1 MKIFTVLLLLLSVGC
16 AANISPSSV
25 APISSS
31 VQSDQQITSSSV
43 ASALPSSSV
52 SSAPAPSSV
61 ASSSVSSAPVS
72 SSSSS
77 TEIEL
82 TLEELKQFDGKGG
95 RKAYIAVGGTIY
107 DVTGN
112 GNWSG
117 GNHNGFEAGRDLT
130 EAMDTQSPH
139 GRSKLAGLP
148 IVGKI
153 KS

>member
-1 MKIFTVLLLLLSVGC
+1 MKILIVLLLLLSVGC
-16 AANISPSSV
+16 AATTSPVTSVSIASS
-25 APISSS
+25 IK
-31 VQSDQQITSSSV
+31 SDQQITSSSV
-43 ASALPSSSV
+43 ASSSVSSTPASSSVTSSSV
-52 SSAPAPSSV
+52 SST
-61 ASSSVSSAPVS
+61 PVS

-77 TEIEL
+77 NLIEL

-107 DVTGN
+107 DVTAN
-112 GNWSG
+112 LNWFR

-130 EAMDTQSPH
+130 VAMDTQSPH

>member
-1 MKIFTVLLLLLSVGC
+1 MKILIVLLLLLSVGC
-16 AANISPSSV
+16 AATTSPVTSVSIASS
-25 APISSS
+25 IK
-31 VQSDQQITSSSV
+31 SDQQITSSSV
-43 ASALPSSSV
+43 ASSSV
-52 SSAPAPSSV
+52 SSTPASSSV
-61 ASSSVSSAPVS
+61 ASSSVSSPPVS

-77 TEIEL
+77 NLIEL

-112 GNWSG
+112 GNWSS

>member
-1 MKIFTVLLLLLSVGC
+1 MKLLIVLLLLLSVGC
-16 AANISPSSV
+16 AATTSPNTSSTTSPN
-25 APISSS
+25 ASDSISSS
-31 VQSDQQITSSSV
+31 TV
-43 ASALPSSSV
+43 LL
-52 SSAPAPSSV
+52 
-61 ASSSVSSAPVS
+61 
-72 SSSSS
+72 
-77 TEIEL
+77 EL

-112 GNWSG
+112 GNWFR

-130 EAMDTQSPH
+130 TAMDTQSPH
-139 GRSKLAGLP
+139 GRSKLVGLP

>member
-1 MKIFTVLLLLLSVGC
+1 MKILIVLLLLLSVGC
-16 AANISPSSV
+16 AATTTPNTSV
-25 APISSS
+25 SISSS
-31 VQSDQQITSSSV
+31 IQSDQQITSSSV
-43 ASALPSSSV
+43 ASSSV
-52 SSAPAPSSV
+52 SSTPASSSV
-61 ASSSVSSAPVS
+61 ASSSVSSTPTS

-77 TEIEL
+77 NLIEL

-107 DVTGN
+107 DVTEN

-139 GRSKLAGLP
+139 GRSKLASLP

>member
-1 MKIFTVLLLLLSVGC
+1 MKISIVLLLLLSVGC
-16 AANISPSSV
+16 AIPTSPSSV
-25 APISSS
+25 
-31 VQSDQQITSSSV
+31 
-43 ASALPSSSV
+43 
-52 SSAPAPSSV
+52 
-61 ASSSVSSAPVS
+61 VS
-72 SSSSS
+72 SSSTSVLL
-77 TEIEL
+77 EL
-82 TLEELKQFDGKGG
+82 TLEELKEFDGKGG

-112 GNWSG
+112 LNWFR

-139 GRSKLAGLP
+139 GRSKLTGLP

>member
-1 MKIFTVLLLLLSVGC
+1 MKIFIVLLLLLSVGC
-16 AANISPSSV
+16 ASTTSPSSSMT
-25 APISSS
+25 ISSS

-43 ASALPSSSV
+43 ESSQPASSV
-52 SSAPAPSSV
+52 SSSPA
-61 ASSSVSSAPVS
+61 S

-77 TEIEL
+77 NLLEL

-95 RKAYIAVGGTIY
+95 RRAYIAVGGTIY

-112 GNWSG
+112 LNWFR
-117 GNHNGFEAGRDLT
+117 GNHNGFEAGQDLT
-130 EAMDTQSPH
+130 IAMDTQSPH
-139 GRSKLAGLP
+139 GRSKLVGLP

>member
-1 MKIFTVLLLLLSVGC
+1 MKILIVLLLLLSVGC
-16 AANISPSSV
+16 AANTTPNTSV
-25 APISSS
+25 SISSS
-31 VQSDQQITSSSV
+31 IQSDQQITSSSV
-43 ASALPSSSV
+43 ASSSV
-52 SSAPAPSSV
+52 SSTPT
-61 ASSSVSSAPVS
+61 S

-77 TEIEL
+77 NLIEL

-139 GRSKLAGLP
+139 GRSKLASLP

>member
-1 MKIFTVLLLLLSVGC
+1 MKIFIVLLLLLSVGC
-16 AANISPSSV
+16 AATTSPN
-25 APISSS
+25 
-31 VQSDQQITSSSV
+31 
-43 ASALPSSSV
+43 PSSSV
-52 SSAPAPSSV
+52 SS
-61 ASSSVSSAPVS
+61 
-72 SSSSS
+72 
-77 TEIEL
+77 TTILLEL
-82 TLEELKQFDGKGG
+82 TLEELKEFDGKGG

-112 GNWSG
+112 LNWFR

-139 GRSKLAGLP
+139 GRSKLTGLP